1 MNITLSVPPNVVQ
14 NVRNWAEERGISL
27 NSYIRD
33 LLVAK
38 DREICAERK
47 SFADAF
53 YSFALANSIEMKPGY
68 IFSREDATERIMVCD
83 R

>member
-1 MNITLSVPPNVVQ
+1 MNITLSDPQSVVQ

-38 DREICAERK
+38 DREICEERK
-47 SFADAF
+47 SFADAS
-53 YSFALANSIEMKPGY
+53 YSFALANSIEMEPDYK
-68 IFSREDATERIMVCD
+68 FSREDVAERVMACD

>member
-1 MNITLSVPPNVVQ
+1 MSSKMCEIGRKNEV
-14 NVRNWAEERGISL
+14 ISL

-33 LLVAK
+33 LLIAK

-53 YSFALANSIEMKPGY
+53 YSFAIANSIEMEPGY
-68 IFSREDATERIMVCD
+68 KFSREDAAERVMACD
-83 R
+83 T

>member
-1 MNITLSVPPNVVQ
+1 MNITLSAPPNVVQ

-47 SFADAF
+47 SFADEF
-53 YSFALANSIEMKPGY
+53 YSFALANSIEMEPGY
-68 IFSREDATERIMVCD
+68 KFSREDATERIMACD